1 MGPHRSA
8 SKDPVRVHV
17 ELWLVEMDL
26 GERGGRSLPIT
37 YAGTEHCSKVSAS
50 LKSASGRELEVGKK
64 IHMHQNC
71 IRQSSPKKRP
81 IAYIWAVC
89 LRKSAWIG
97 YYLVRPS
104 ICCPDV
110 LFLCNIE
117 SGLLPFVCAKIGRV
131 MLPSGTWPYMAS
143 PLNNPGLIFGRGQ
156 DPRGGGV
163 FRTWEVTLRENIVR
177 SVTMDIICFR
187 HRSFRQ
193 WFCPLSHIPTCDTR
207 RQRWRGNILRFI
219 PAKFHRR
226 STC

>member
-1 MGPHRSA
+1 MQSAGLVQSAKVVLIFVVLDGPRLAQFWLGTRRGAWVGFLKCCLRWITKAGAITSDIKRGSWMGPHRSA

-71 IRQSSPKKRP
+71 IRQSSPKKGP

-110 LFLCNIE
+110 IFLCNIE

-131 MLPSGTWPYMAS
+131 KLPSGT
-143 PLNNPGLIFGRGQ
+143 
-156 DPRGGGV
+156 
-163 FRTWEVTLRENIVR
+163 
-177 SVTMDIICFR
+177 
-187 HRSFRQ
+187 
-193 WFCPLSHIPTCDTR
+193 
-207 RQRWRGNILRFI
+207 
-219 PAKFHRR
+219 
-226 STC
+226 